1 MNLSDEEFL
10 SLSGQMSDRDVKIAT
25 LENKVEQLEGDL
37 LVARAE
43 EIMGS
48 VLLIIFKWVGGRF
61 LLWQATLSV
70 TLFR

>member
-25 LENKVEQLEGDL
+25 LENKVEQLERDL

-43 EIMGS
+43 CEEREALMTY
-48 VLLIIFKWVGGRF
+48 VGLGFPF
-61 LLWQATLSV
+61 LQK
-70 TLFR
+70 

>member
-43 EIMGS
+43 CEEWNQSS
-48 VLLIIFKWVGGRF
+48 V
-61 LLWQATLSV
+61 
-70 TLFR
+70 

>member
-25 LENKVEQLEGDL
+25 LENKVEQLVGDL

-43 EIMGS
+43 CDEWNQSS
-48 VLLIIFKWVGGRF
+48 V
-61 LLWQATLSV
+61 
-70 TLFR
+70 